1 MIPLLM
7 GAMPSAIPDCG
18 AMFWPV
24 FSLGVLLG
32 VMGGL
37 LLSLAL
43 VAIFRGN
50 S

>member
-1 MIPLLM
+1 M
-7 GAMPSAIPDCG
+7 GAMPESLPDCG

-24 FSLGVLLG
+24 LSLGALIG

-37 LLSLAL
+37 LLSFILS
-43 VAIFRGN
+43 AIFRGN